1 MNSLNLNLKVISI
14 LLLFHFFG
22 FIEFIESYVLP
33 QTFREF
39 HPIGIYSNVNK
50 NKPYEFKLGCL
61 PLLTWF
67 PNANDNDNANANNP
81 ITIINSCKH
90 LGNNLK
96 EGSLNKNK
104 SCLICPFHKTSYN
117 ELDNFGT
124 TVVKNGIIW
133 WSYKSYSKNPPY
145 LKTNDYYHKTVD
157 ININLIG
164 FVLNFLGIYFD
175 DLNDSN
181 DSTNKIY
188 VKHKDNTKRIFIKN
202 KDNTKRILFSYPYTF
217 FISDNKRPT
226 YMISLLPLDETKT
239 RIYISINN
247 NYDNYFLNNFLFMS
261 IKTHLEKAHNDFLF
275 SKKFMF
281 NLKLK
286 KYNSIT
292 YLEKIYNF
300 YSNYSPLNDVSIYN
314 FINNYKYY

>member
-1 MNSLNLNLKVISI
+1 MIMNMIMNHIKLILISVILS
-14 LLLFHFFG
+14 FQYFG
-22 FIEFIESYVLP
+22 LIESYILP

-39 HPIGIYSNVNK
+39 HPIGVYSNINK

-67 PNANDNDNANANNP
+67 PNSNSNTNP

-96 EGSLNKNK
+96 EGSLNKEG

-117 ELDNFGT
+117 ESDNFGT
-124 TVVKNGIIW
+124 TVVKNGIVW

-145 LKTNDYYHKTVD
+145 LKSNDDYYHKTVD

-164 FVLNFLGIYFD
+164 FVLNFFSIYFD
-175 DLNDSN
+175 DFSDFDDSN
-181 DSTNKIY
+181 NKIY
-188 VKHKDNTKRIFIKN
+188 IKNKNSIKRFFIKN

-226 YMISLLPLDETKT
+226 YMISLLPIDESKT
-239 RIYISINN
+239 RMYITINN
-247 NYDNYFLNNFLFMS
+247 NNDNYFLNNFLFMS
-261 IKTHLEKAHNDFLF
+261 IKTYLEKAHNDFLF

-292 YLEKIYNF
+292 YLEKVYNF